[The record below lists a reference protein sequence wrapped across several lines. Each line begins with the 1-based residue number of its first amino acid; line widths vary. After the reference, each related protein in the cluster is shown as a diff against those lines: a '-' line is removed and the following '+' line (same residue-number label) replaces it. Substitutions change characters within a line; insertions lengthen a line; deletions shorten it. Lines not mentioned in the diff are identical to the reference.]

1 MWIKV
6 EPPDELKGLSSDE
19 IVNMSI
25 EKMKELYKKIKGLE
39 DLLYPLNKEFLFW
52 WKLKKQELL
61 KITPIKKIPEG
72 VSGKDKEVS
81 WRLKQV
87 DIESFVSQ
95 MSDESRMALL
105 EKLQTRRNEL

>member
-1 MWIKV
+1 MWIEVQPPV
-6 EPPDELKGLSSDE
+6 EMTGLSPDE
-19 IVNMSI
+19 IVEMSI
-25 EKMKELYKKIKGLE
+25 EKLKELHKKIRVLE
-39 DLLYPLNKEFLFW
+39 EQLAPLNREFLFW

-61 KITPIKKIPEG
+61 KKTPITKIPEG
-72 VSGKDKEVS
+72 VSARDREVS

-105 EKLQTRRNEL
+105 AKLQERSKEL